1 MFTVKVECASLGSL
15 LTRIRASKSA
25 GRNNA
30 TMQRNANSRILKN
43 ELNKLEPKKI
53 DQANL

>member
-1 MFTVKVECASLGSL
+1 MFNVKMECASRGSL

-30 TMQRNANSRILKN
+30 TMQRNANSRILKI
-43 ELNKLEPKKI
+43 ELNQLEPKKI
-53 DQANL
+53 DPANL